1 MKGLKRLTA
10 GTVLVFVLAA
20 ATYAGETSTP
30 PYASHGATSTPPCST
45 SQDTTND
52 SSAAE
57 ETEAAIT
64 SIPAD
69 VVSISGAVF
78 DMLMA
83 L

>member
-10 GTVLVFVLAA
+10 GTVLAFVLAP

-30 PYASHGATSTPPCST
+30 PYASHGATSRPPRST

-52 SSAAE
+52 SSAA

-83 L
+83 R